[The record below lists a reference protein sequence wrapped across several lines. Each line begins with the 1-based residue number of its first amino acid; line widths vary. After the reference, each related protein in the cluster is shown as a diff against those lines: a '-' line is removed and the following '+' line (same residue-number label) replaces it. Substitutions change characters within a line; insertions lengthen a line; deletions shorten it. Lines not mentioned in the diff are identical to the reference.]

1 MCSSSQLREAEAS
14 HALWA
19 IRFPCENAPPSP
31 LWGQLS
37 CRLLHGSRRRVPQR
51 RPPSRL
57 HRDPG
62 HSCRSAR
69 AVESFAAGNGGD
81 ASVCLGIPFGPWM
94 AAGFVAYARSLWRPT
109 WSRSDLTCERR
120 SIYVSARCRHAHRD
134 PRHPLWQLRCAPPA
148 TGTRRRDAH
157 LQLLQRGYLART
169 HLAEETSST
178 QAPAHCARNA

>member
-1 MCSSSQLREAEAS
+1 MGPTLVPFAPWQPPACATTTATEPSSPRPGLPPRAGPPR
-14 HALWA
+14 HLTRALQTGNWTSA
-19 IRFPCENAPPSP
+19 PCCP
-31 LWGQLS
+31 W
-37 CRLLHGSRRRVPQR
+37 
-51 RPPSRL
+51 
-57 HRDPG
+57 